1 MTNHFHVLVETPDES
16 LPNGMQRLNLA
27 YAKSFNRRHGTTGH
41 VFEAPYHS
49 EPVVRDSHALMT
61 VRYVALNPVEA
72 GICRTPE
79 EWPWSSF
86 GATLGLRRAPSW
98 LTTGW
103 VLGLFA
109 DDAYVARRRLRDFT
123 HNGTRFR

>member
-1 MTNHFHVLVETPDES
+1 
-16 LPNGMQRLNLA
+16 
-27 YAKSFNRRHGTTGH
+27 
-41 VFEAPYHS
+41 
-49 EPVVRDSHALMT
+49 MT